1 MDTHVYWNVLE
12 PQRSELMYK
21 ISQYQLNAF
30 LTDLT
35 AGTIS
40 GYNLTNF
47 FTELS
52 SYVTK
57 VMYFPID
64 VDKFAIVPS
73 ATSPDIIMGNKS
85 FSYENTPI
93 NFMLEKTK
101 YFEFTPSRNFN
112 NFLDFAPY
120 TRYRLYIPYFPII
133 DLDPQ
138 VIYGHTVECY
148 LSLDFR
154 NGKFK
159 TFIYLDD
166 TELIESRETN
176 IGIEI
181 SIGKSNEDDIRRN
194 NVLQSISMLGS
205 LVTMGVGVATENPL
219 AIGAGVG
226 MVTKSVTGAIANNVS
241 RLTGYQGGNG
251 SITELSV
258 DKNPKIIIER
268 PQNVNAPDR
277 SLKGAPC
284 RKNKVL
290 NTLSGYTE
298 IGNINFDPN
307 GEDIYNDEMTE
318 LIELLHAGVIL

>member
-1 MDTHVYWNVLE
+1 MDNHNYLNITM
-12 PQRSELMYK
+12 PQRSEIIYK
-21 ISQYQLNAF
+21 ISQTTLNTF

-47 FTELS
+47 FTEMS

-57 VMYFPID
+57 IIYFP
-64 VDKFAIVPS
+64 VDTTKFANWLPTGTSIV
-73 ATSPDIIMGNKS
+73 MGNKS
-85 FSYENTPI
+85 FSYSNNELQYMYTYV
-93 NFMLEKTK
+93 K
-101 YFEFTPSRNFN
+101 YFEFSPSRQFN

-120 TRYRLYIPYFPII
+120 TKYHLYIPYFPLI

-138 VIYGHTVECY
+138 IIYGHTVECY

-159 TFIYLDD
+159 CYIYIDN
-166 TELIESRETN
+166 TELIESKETN

-181 SIGKSNEDDIRRN
+181 SVGKSNEDDIRRN

-205 LVTMGVGVATENPL
+205 LITMGVGVATENPL

-226 MVTKSVTGAIANNVS
+226 MVTKNVTTAIANNVS
-241 RLTGYQGGNG
+241 RLTGYNGGNG

-268 PQNVNAPDR
+268 PQNVISPSL

-284 RKNKVL
+284 RKNLALSGV
-290 NTLSGYTE
+290 SGYTE
-298 IGNINFDPN
+298 IGQINFNPN
-307 GEDIYNDEMTE
+307 GADIYNDELNE
-318 LIELLHAGVIL
+318 IIDLLHAGVIL